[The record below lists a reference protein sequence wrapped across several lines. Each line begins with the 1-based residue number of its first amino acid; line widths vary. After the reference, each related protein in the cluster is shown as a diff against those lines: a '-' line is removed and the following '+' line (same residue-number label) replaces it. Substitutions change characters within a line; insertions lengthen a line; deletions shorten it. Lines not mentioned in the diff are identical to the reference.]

1 MDIFEAIKG
10 RRSIRSFKPDP
21 IPDEDLRKILE
32 AATWAPSAGNLQPW
46 VFVIV
51 KDEERKRRLARAAL
65 GQMFITEAPAVIV
78 VGANEERSAWRY
90 GKRGRELYCLLDCA
104 AAIQNLLLAAYAL
117 GYGTCWVGAFHDEE
131 VREIVGFPPHIRPV
145 AIIPVGKADEKPM
158 PPPRR
163 PLDEVVFLEEYGKRW
178 KPQE

>member
-65 GQMFITEAPAVIV
+65 GQMFITEAPVCIV

-117 GYGTCWVGAFHDEE
+117 GYGSCWIGAFHDEE
-131 VREIVGFPPHIRPV
+131 VREIVGFPPYIRPV
-145 AIIPVGKADEKPM
+145 AIIPIGKANEKPRA
-158 PPPRR
+158 PARL
-163 PLDEVVFLEEYGKRW
+163 PLSEVVFLEEYE
-178 KPQE
+178 KPWIK